1 MLYPTDSY
9 FVKANTFLDL
19 GISANPRMCH
29 ELFVQHIM
37 KFKDDILAQDD
48 KVFMEYCEDKGKR
61 DELAEEQK
69 DLMKQYNVKMD
80 VVDTIM
86 ERCGMYWKQLED
98 EQRETIWKYLKVLIV
113 LAERV

>member
-1 MLYPTDSY
+1 MLYPDDAY
-9 FVKANTFLDL
+9 FKKANTFLDL

-29 ELFVQHIM
+29 ALFTEHIM
-37 KFKDDILAQDD
+37 KFKDEILEQDD
-48 KVFMEYCEDKGKR
+48 SFFLEYCNNKEKR
-61 DELAEEQK
+61 IELATEQSE
-69 DLMKQYNVKMD
+69 LMDKYNVKMD

-98 EQRETIWKYLKVLIV
+98 TQRDTIWKYMKVLIV